1 MKEEIFKTKMV
12 EQEKQYDALLN
23 TALDKIKTKYKS
35 KIKDVTEHHA
45 VESRGQQDQF
55 RAQLDALNQELEA
68 WKHKA
73 SILSN
78 TSHIPSTNV
87 PPETR
92 LGALKQEI
100 FNYIP
105 GTVNTNCGGGID
117 NTMINWDEPPV
128 RPKKVTFVTSTP
140 LRFNSDEVTI
150 QGHGWI

>member
-1 MKEEIFKTKMV
+1 ME

-78 TSHIPSTNV
+78 TSQIPSTNV
-87 PPETR
+87 PTETR

-100 FNYIP
+100 FNYCIYPAQSIP
-105 GTVNTNCGGGID
+105 IVVVESITPRSIGTNN
-117 NTMINWDEPPV
+117 
-128 RPKKVTFVTSTP
+128 RFALKKSP
-140 LRFNSDEVTI
+140 S
-150 QGHGWI
+150 